1 MHRTRLI
8 AAALLA
14 TGLVSLGVTGTS
26 QAMTTANVAA
36 KPAETR
42 LVAKLTGNTLASGG
56 ADWRQQGSVT
66 KFKAEI
72 EDAAPN
78 TSYDIQLNGVTIGSF
93 TTDGFGN
100 AEKQWES
107 GAPKMAAG
115 DTITIGPVSG
125 KLASKK

>member
-14 TGLVSLGVTGTS
+14 TGLVSLGVTSTT
-26 QAMTTANVAA
+26 QAMTTSNVSA

-56 ADWRQQGSVT
+56 ADWRQRGNLT

-78 TSYDIQLNGVTIGSF
+78 TVYQIELNGASIGEF

-107 GAPKMAAG
+107 GAPMMKEG
-115 DTITIGPVSG
+115 DKITIGPVSG
-125 KLASKK
+125 ALAKKK

>member
-14 TGLVSLGVTGTS
+14 TGLVSLGVTSTT
-26 QAMTTANVAA
+26 QAMSTANVAA

-42 LVAKLTGNTLASGG
+42 LEAKLTGNTLASGN
-56 ADWRQQGSVT
+56 ADWRQRGSLMR
-66 KFKAEI
+66 FKAEI

-78 TSYDIQLNGVTIGSF
+78 RVYQIQLNGTSIGEF

-107 GAPKMAAG
+107 GAPLMAEG

-125 KLASKK
+125 KLAKKK